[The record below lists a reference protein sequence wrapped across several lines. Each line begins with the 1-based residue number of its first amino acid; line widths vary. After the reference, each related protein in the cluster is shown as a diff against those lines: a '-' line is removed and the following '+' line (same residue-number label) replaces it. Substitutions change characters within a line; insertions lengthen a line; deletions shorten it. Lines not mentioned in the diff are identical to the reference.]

1 MQKRLVS
8 PPITMLTLPAL
19 LLLVIT
25 GMPLLAEAPPPAPT
39 HDIYNPA
46 RTALV
51 NAQRQLAESSRQQ
64 QEILDRL
71 QRIYAE
77 LDSSLALLASAGE
90 LDPAMQTPI
99 ESIRT
104 RLAALRERPSDC
116 PMANTSSLDVY
127 TQLLDELQGLI
138 EHY

>member
-25 GMPLLAEAPPPAPT
+25 GMPLLAEAPPPAKT

-64 QEILDRL
+64 QEILERM
-71 QRIYAE
+71 QRVYAE
-77 LDSSLALLASAGE
+77 LDSSLALLASAGK
-90 LDPAMQTPI
+90 LDPAMEAPI

-104 RLAALRERPSDC
+104 RLATLREQPSDC
-116 PMANTSSLDVY
+116 PMVNSSSLDVY

>member
-1 MQKRLVS
+1 
-8 PPITMLTLPAL
+8 
-19 LLLVIT
+19 
-25 GMPLLAEAPPPAPT
+25 MPLLAENPPPAAT

-71 QRIYAE
+71 QRVYAE
-77 LDSSLALLASAGE
+77 LDSSLALMASAGE
-90 LDPAMQTPI
+90 LDPAMQAPI

-104 RLAALRERPSDC
+104 RLAALRERPSSC

-138 EHY
+138 EQY